1 MKESNPLNGDR
12 AAIAYDN
19 SLEKQASEKRWIAY
33 NKGQNDA
40 KNNKSFNLCYF
51 TNEDEKEMYKIGW
64 NNIKGK
70 FLKAVIQNK
79 I

>member
-1 MKESNPLNGDR
+1 MLKT
-12 AAIAYDN
+12 I
-19 SLEKQASEKRWIAY
+19 SL
-33 NKGQNDA
+33 
-40 KNNKSFNLCYF
+40 FNLCYF